1 MAPTSLWAFV
11 CLSLQPSHLAS
22 WLHCLNDIINCCLLL
37 INRTKSNWTW
47 GGHLFN
53 YGVRENIISP
63 VLEDPI
69 QKNCSFSMHSVFC
82 FFSFL
87 AESLDLWEQS
97 NRQRY
102 ELLEKTSHC
111 KLYVVAM
118 NNEETMNS
126 RSGVFLCLIQVLDRL
141 KMNKNK
147 NRTWYDVWCFIL
159 FERNNSTGDNYCF
172 LMCHNWNF
180 GTEL

>member
-1 MAPTSLWAFV
+1 MFIFATFPSCILIA
-11 CLSLQPSHLAS
+11 LSKWHYQ
-22 WLHCLNDIINCCLLL
+22 LLPVV
-37 INRTKSNWTW
+37 NKSDRGQNQIEHR

-69 QKNCSFSMHSVFC
+69 QKDCSFSMHSVFC
-82 FFSFL
+82 FVFSFL

-147 NRTWYDVWCFIL
+147 NRTWYDVWYFIL

>member
-1 MAPTSLWAFV
+1 MSVFCFFDNFWRWMAPTSLWAFV

-37 INRTKSNWTW
+37 INQAEDKIKLNI

-53 YGVRENIISP
+53 YGVWENIISP

-69 QKNCSFSMHSVFC
+69 QKNCSFSMHSVF

-126 RSGVFLCLIQVLDRL
+126 RSGVFYV
-141 KMNKNK
+141 
-147 NRTWYDVWCFIL
+147 
-159 FERNNSTGDNYCF
+159 
-172 LMCHNWNF
+172 
-180 GTEL
+180 